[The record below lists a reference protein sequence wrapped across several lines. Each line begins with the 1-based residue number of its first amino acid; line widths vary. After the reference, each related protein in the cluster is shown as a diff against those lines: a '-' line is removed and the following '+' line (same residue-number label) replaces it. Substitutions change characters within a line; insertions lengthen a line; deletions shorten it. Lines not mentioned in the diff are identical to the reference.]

1 MILMNSNSIQLFK
14 SPSPSS
20 TEEDFDINL
29 FQSEIPEAAEVQKVL
44 EQYEEQISELKAKL
58 IESEETINTLNG
70 TIKELENKLSK
81 YDSEDTMEDTMEDI
95 SEDTAEDTF
104 EDISED
110 ISEDIEDEEDLTA
123 SESEE
128 EIVAE
133 NTTIPT
139 TQTIVLGSEV
149 DIDTAVDN
157 TTNIYNIPYTHQRLQ
172 SVRRSVPER
181 LERVANI
188 KNILD

>member
-1 MILMNSNSIQLFK
+1 MNSNSIQLFTSS
-14 SPSPSS
+14 SPS

-29 FQSEIPEAAEVQKVL
+29 FQPETPEAAEVQKVL

-58 IESEETINTLNG
+58 IESEETINTLNE

-81 YDSEDTMEDTMEDI
+81 YDSEEGFEDI
-95 SEDTAEDTF
+95 SKDTF

-128 EIVAE
+128 EIVEE

-157 TTNIYNIPYTHQRLQ
+157 TTNVYNIPYTYQNLQ